1 MIGQIAGD
9 FDADALLKAA
19 VRKTGL
25 EDYGDP
31 AFEAPFRLLIQSMNE
46 EAQLSVKGR
55 VMARADLVK
64 LLANRL
70 RLVSDRQSLPAIA
83 HQPIERP
90 IFILGFPRT
99 GSSFLHN
106 LLSQDSQLL
115 VPRYWESLYPSP
127 PPNPGIDCPS
137 TQQRIATTDRDF
149 RWFNRINPKYKKI
162 YQYGAQAAAECI
174 ALMGAS
180 FESMR
185 FAFTYR
191 VPTYRQWAESQ
202 PLTHGYQFHRALL
215 QHLQVNRPTARW
227 VLKAPA
233 HLLHLETLLT
243 TYPDAVVVFTHR
255 HPASTI
261 PSITSNT
268 YTLRQAFSG
277 AVDPKEVGKEEMERW
292 QLGWAR
298 SHAIRQNWPL
308 KQSPF
313 LDVFYEDLRQSPM
326 TVIEAICNH
335 AQMPLAEV
343 ARTKMEQFIAE
354 NPKDALGKHDYSLDQ
369 FGMSKSLLEQTFSG
383 YLETMNIERGEY

>member
-1 MIGQIAGD
+1 MIGAIAGD
-9 FDADALLKAA
+9 FNADALLQTAI
-19 VRKTGL
+19 RKTDL
-25 EDYGDP
+25 DDYGDP
-31 AFEAPFRLLIQSMNE
+31 AFEEPFRLLIQAMNE

-55 VMARADLVK
+55 VMARADLLK
-64 LLANRL
+64 LLGNRL
-70 RLVSDRQSLPAIA
+70 RLVSDRTKIPAIA
-83 HQPIERP
+83 QQPIERP

-106 LLSQDSQLL
+106 LLSQDPNIQ
-115 VPRYWESLYPSP
+115 VPQYWESLYPSP
-127 PPNPGIDCPS
+127 PPNADIGCPS
-137 TQQRIATTDRDF
+137 TQKRIASTARDF

-202 PLTHGYQFHRALL
+202 PLTHGYQFHRKFL
-215 QHLQVNRPTARW
+215 QHLQVNRPSARW

-243 TYPDAVVVFTHR
+243 VYPDAVVVFTHR

-277 AVDPKEVGKEEMERW
+277 AVDPTEVAKEEMERW
-292 QLGWAR
+292 KLGWER
-298 SHAIRQNWPL
+298 SHKIRQNWPVS
-308 KQSPF
+308 QSPY
-313 LDVFYEDLRQSPM
+313 LDVFYKDLRQSPM
-326 TVIEAICNH
+326 EVVEAIYNH
-335 AQMPLAEV
+335 AQMPLADV
-343 ARTKMEQFIAE
+343 ARTKMEHFIAT
-354 NPKDALGKHDYSLDQ
+354 NPKDALGKHDYSMEQ
-369 FGMSKSLLEQTFSG
+369 FGLSKALLKKEFSS
-383 YLETMNIERGEY
+383 YLKTINI